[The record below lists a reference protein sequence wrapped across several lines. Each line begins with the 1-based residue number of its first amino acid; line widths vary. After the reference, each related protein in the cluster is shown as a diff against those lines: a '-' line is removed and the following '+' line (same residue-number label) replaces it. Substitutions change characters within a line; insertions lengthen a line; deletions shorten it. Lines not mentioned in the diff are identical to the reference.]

1 MFVQE
6 ISLEGNRSNHN
17 CVTTELA
24 GIGGRDG
31 EVDGDAEGS

>member
-6 ISLEGNRSNHN
+6 ISLEGNRSNHSR
-17 CVTTELA
+17 VTTELA

-31 EVDGDAEGS
+31 EVDGDADGS